1 MSAPGRPKRE
11 SSLGE
16 EVAQRPEGRPSGAP
30 NRPKRESSPG
40 EEVAKR
46 PEGRPSGAPLD
57 QEAQD
62 SHWMAQALAQ
72 ADTVMNLTTP
82 NPRVGCVIVRH
93 GECLGAGATQQA
105 GGPHAEIMALRD
117 AKARGHDLAGST
129 FYVTLEPCSHY
140 GRTPP
145 CVDAVIAA
153 RPARVVVALTD
164 PNPQVGGRGLKR
176 LREAGIEVVQG
187 VASEAA
193 LAQNPGFVG
202 RMTRGTP
209 WLWLKLAGSIDGRS
223 ALHNGVSQWIT
234 GAAARQDGH
243 LWRARACAVLT
254 GIGTVLADDPQ
265 LTPRQGRILRLP
277 RKIVLD
283 SRLRLPVDARLLDGT
298 PTWVFTTER
307 APPRD
312 AELAHRHAEVVR
324 LPAGNDG
331 RLDLS
336 AVMRWLGEHDI
347 NEIHA
352 EAGPRLSGAL
362 LQAGVVDELLV
373 YQAPLLL
380 GDAQPMAQ
388 LPARD
393 TLPEGAAFEFIDV
406 GQVGADLRLR
416 ARHAERWSALRR
428 AIAV

>member
-1 MSAPGRPKRE
+1 MILPHS
-11 SSLGE
+11 
-16 EVAQRPEGRPSGAP
+16 Q
-30 NRPKRESSPG
+30 
-40 EEVAKR
+40 
-46 PEGRPSGAPLD
+46 
-57 QEAQD
+57 QAQD
-62 SHWMAQALAQ
+62 RHWMRQALAQ
-72 ADTVMNLTTP
+72 ADTVIALTTP
-82 NPRVGCVIVRH
+82 NPRVGCVIARD
-93 GECLGAGATQQA
+93 GELLGAGATQQA

-117 AKARGHDLAGST
+117 AASHGHDLAGST

-145 CVDAVIAA
+145 CVDAVLTA
-153 RPARVVVALTD
+153 RPSRVVVALTD
-164 PNPQVGGRGLKR
+164 PNPRVGGRGLQR

-187 VASEAA
+187 VESEAA
-193 LAQNPGFVG
+193 LAQNPGFVA

-223 ALHNGVSQWIT
+223 ALHNGLSQWIT

-265 LTPRQGRILRLP
+265 LTPRHGRVLRTP

-283 SRLRLPVDARLLDGT
+283 SRLRLPLDARLLDGT
-298 PTWVFTTER
+298 PTWVFTTDP

-312 AELAHRHAEVVR
+312 AELASRHAEVVR
-324 LPAGNDG
+324 LPAADDG
-331 RLDLS
+331 RIDLP
-336 AVMRWLGEHDI
+336 AVMQWLGERDI

-352 EAGPRLSGAL
+352 EAGPQLSGAL
-362 LQAGVVDELLV
+362 LQAGLVDELLV

-393 TLPEGAAFEFIDV
+393 ALPERSAFEFIDV

-416 ARHAERWSALRR
+416 ARHAEHWTALRR
-428 AIAV
+428 AVAA